1 MREIQPSKI
10 EKNIRLVVITGL
22 SGSGKSTALKAFEDI
37 GFFCIDNLPAT
48 LLPRFLELRDEIS
61 REVIKIALVMDLRG
75 KDFLAKFPKIFQEI
89 KRKGYVIEVLF
100 LEAEEEALVRR
111 FSQTRRH
118 HPLGDHRTLSGTIRL
133 ERKKMEPIKKLAT
146 YCLDTSQLNVHQL
159 REEILRLFS
168 KVAQPAKMTMNL
180 ISFGYKYGLPNEADI
195 VMDVRFLPN
204 PFFVTE
210 LKEMDG
216 NQKPVIDYI
225 MKWKET
231 KIFLKSFYEL
241 ISFLI
246 PQYQKEGKSQ
256 LTIAVGCTGGK
267 HRSVT
272 IINALSDFLRKQK
285 LLINIRHR
293 DIRLG

>member
-1 MREIQPSKI
+1 M
-10 EKNIRLVVITGL
+10 RLVVITGL
-22 SGSGKSTALKAFEDI
+22 SGSGKSTALKAFEDV

-48 LLPRFLELRDEIS
+48 LLPRFLELRDQIS

-75 KDFLAKFPKIFQEI
+75 KDFLASFPKIFQEV
-89 KRKGYVIEVLF
+89 KRKGYIVEVLF
-100 LEAEEEALVRR
+100 LEAEEEILIRR

-118 HPLGDHRTLSGTIRL
+118 HPLGEHRTLSDTIRL
-133 ERKKMEPIKKLAT
+133 ERKKMEPIKRLAT
-146 YCLDTSQLNVHQL
+146 FRLDTSHLNVHQL

-216 NQKPVIDYI
+216 NQKPVVDYV
-225 MKWKET
+225 MKRKET
-231 KIFLKSFYEL
+231 RIFLKDFYAL

-256 LTIAVGCTGGK
+256 LTIAVGCTGGR

-272 IINALSDFLRKQK
+272 IINALSDFLKKQK

>member
-1 MREIQPSKI
+1 MTQKS
-10 EKNIRLVVITGL
+10 IRLVVITGL

-61 REVIKIALVMDLRG
+61 REVFKIALVMDLRG
-75 KDFLAKFPKIFQEI
+75 KDFLATFPKIFQEV
-89 KRKGYVIEVLF
+89 KRKGYIVEVLF
-100 LEAEEEALVRR
+100 LEADEENLIRR

-118 HPLGDHRTLSGTIRL
+118 HPLGEHHTLSDTIRL
-133 ERKKMEPIKKLAT
+133 ERKKMEPIKRLAT
-146 YCLDTSQLNVHQL
+146 FRLDTSHLNVHQL

-168 KVAQPAKMTMNL
+168 KVAQPVKMTMNL

-204 PFFVTE
+204 PFFITE
-210 LKEMDG
+210 LKELDG
-216 NQKPVIDYI
+216 NQKSVVDYV

-231 KIFLKSFYEL
+231 KIFLKDFYNL

-256 LTIAVGCTGGK
+256 LTIAVGCTGGR

-272 IINALSDFLRKQK
+272 IINALSEFLRKQK

>member
-1 MREIQPSKI
+1 MPSKAK
-10 EKNIRLVVITGL
+10 KNIRLVVISGL

-37 GFFCIDNLPAT
+37 GFFCIDNLPVT
-48 LLPRFLELRDEIS
+48 LLPRFLGLKDQIS

-75 KDFLAKFPKIFQEI
+75 KDFLAKFPKIFQDI
-89 KRKGYVIEVLF
+89 KEKGYLIEILF
-100 LEAEEEALVRR
+100 LEADDDVLIRR

-118 HPLGDHRTLSGTIRL
+118 HPLGERRLLSSTIRL
-133 ERKKMEPIKKLAT
+133 ENKKMAPIKRLAT
-146 YCLDTSQLNVHQL
+146 YCLDTSQFNIHQL
-159 REEILRLFS
+159 REEIIRLFS
-168 KVAQPAKMTMNL
+168 RAAQPVKMTVNL
-180 ISFGYKYGLPNEADI
+180 ISFGYKYGLPSEADI

-210 LKEMDG
+210 LKELDG

-225 MKWKET
+225 SKWKET
-231 KIFLKSFYEL
+231 KVFLKDFYAL
-241 ISFLI
+241 ISFLM

-256 LTIAVGCTGGK
+256 LTIAIGCTGGK
-267 HRSVT
+267 HRSVM
-272 IINALSDFLRKQK
+272 IINSLADFLKKQK

>member
-1 MREIQPSKI
+1 MSQKS
-10 EKNIRLVVITGL
+10 IRLVVITGL
-22 SGSGKSTALKAFEDI
+22 SGSGKSTALKTFEDI

-48 LLPRFLELRDEIS
+48 LLPRFLELRDQIS
-61 REVIKIALVMDLRG
+61 REVFKIALVMDLRG
-75 KDFLAKFPKIFQEI
+75 KDFLANFPKIFQEV
-89 KRKGYVIEVLF
+89 KRKGNIVEVLF
-100 LEAEEEALVRR
+100 LEADEEIIIRR
-111 FSQTRRH
+111 YSQTRRH
-118 HPLGDHRTLSGTIRL
+118 HPLGEHRTLSATIRL
-133 ERKKMEPIKKLAT
+133 ERKKMEPIKRLAT
-146 YCLDTSQLNVHQL
+146 YRLDTSHLNVHQL

-168 KVAQPAKMTMNL
+168 KVAQPVKMTMNL

-210 LKEMDG
+210 LKELDG
-216 NQKPVIDYI
+216 NQKPVMDYV

-231 KIFLKSFYEL
+231 KVFLKDFYQL

-256 LTIAVGCTGGK
+256 LTIAVGCTGGR
-267 HRSVT
+267 HRSVA
-272 IINALSDFLRKQK
+272 IINALSDFLKKQK
-285 LLINIRHR
+285 LLINVRHR

>member
-1 MREIQPSKI
+1 
-10 EKNIRLVVITGL
+10 LVVITGL

-37 GFFCIDNLPAT
+37 GFFCIDNLPSS

-75 KDFLAKFPKIFQEI
+75 KDFLTRFPRIYQEL
-89 KRKGYVIEVLF
+89 KKKGYGIEVLF
-100 LEAEEEALVRR
+100 LEAEEEVLIRR
-111 FSQTRRH
+111 YSQTRRH
-118 HPLGDHRTLSGTIRL
+118 HPLGDRRTLSGTIRL
-133 ERKKMEPIKKLAT
+133 ERKKMAPIKRLAT
-146 YCLDTSQLNVHQL
+146 YCLETSQLNVHQL

-168 KVAQPAKMTMNL
+168 KVAQPAKMTVNL
-180 ISFGYKYGLPNEADI
+180 LSFGYKYGLPNEADI

-204 PFFVTE
+204 PYFVSD

-231 KIFLKSFYEL
+231 KVFLKAFYGL
-241 ISFLI
+241 IEFLI

-256 LTIAVGCTGGK
+256 LTIAVGCTGGR
-267 HRSVT
+267 HRSVAV
-272 IINALSDFLRKQK
+272 INALSEFLKKQK
-285 LLINIRHR
+285 LLINTRHR

>member
-1 MREIQPSKI
+1 M
-10 EKNIRLVVITGL
+10 VVITGL

-61 REVIKIALVMDLRG
+61 REVFKIALVMDLRG
-75 KDFLAKFPKIFQEI
+75 KDFLTNFPKIFQEV
-89 KRKGYVIEVLF
+89 KRKGYLVDVLF
-100 LEAEEEALVRR
+100 LEADEEILLRR
-111 FSQTRRH
+111 YSQTRRH
-118 HPLGDHRTLSGTIRL
+118 HPLGDHRTLSATIRL
-133 ERKKMEPIKKLAT
+133 EKKKMEPIKRLAT
-146 YCLDTSQLNVHQL
+146 YRLSTSHLNVHQL

-168 KVAQPAKMTMNL
+168 KVAQPVKMTVNL

-204 PFFVTE
+204 PFFVTD

-216 NQKPVIDYI
+216 NQKQVIEYV

-231 KIFLKSFYEL
+231 KVFLKDFYEL

-256 LTIAVGCTGGK
+256 LTIAVGCTGGR

-272 IINALSDFLRKQK
+272 IINALSNFLKKQK
-285 LLINIRHR
+285 LLINVRHR

>member
-1 MREIQPSKI
+1 MKQKS
-10 EKNIRLVVITGL
+10 IRVVVITGL

-61 REVIKIALVMDLRG
+61 REVFKIALVMDLRG
-75 KDFLAKFPKIFQEI
+75 KDFLATFPKIFQEV
-89 KRKGYVIEVLF
+89 KRKGYIVEVLF
-100 LEAEEEALVRR
+100 LEADEENLIRR

-118 HPLGDHRTLSGTIRL
+118 HPLGEKRTLSATIRL
-133 ERKKMEPIKKLAT
+133 ERKKMEPIKRLAT
-146 YCLDTSQLNVHQL
+146 FRLDTSHLNVHQL

-168 KVAQPAKMTMNL
+168 KVAQPVKMTMNL

-204 PFFVTE
+204 PFFITE

-216 NQKPVIDYI
+216 NQKPVVDYV

-231 KIFLKSFYEL
+231 KVFLKDFYNL

-256 LTIAVGCTGGK
+256 LTIAVGCTGGR

-272 IINALSDFLRKQK
+272 IINALSEFLKKQK

-293 DIRLG
+293 DIRMG

>member
-1 MREIQPSKI
+1 MPQKS
-10 EKNIRLVVITGL
+10 IRLVVITGL
-22 SGSGKSTALKAFEDI
+22 SGSGKSTALKSFEDI

-75 KDFLAKFPKIFQEI
+75 KDFLAKFPKIFQEV

-100 LEAEEEALVRR
+100 LEAEEEVLIRR

-133 ERKKMEPIKKLAT
+133 ERKKMEPIKRLAT
-146 YCLDTSQLNVHQL
+146 YCLDTTQLNVHQL

-168 KVAQPAKMTMNL
+168 KMAAPAKMTINL

-204 PFFVTE
+204 PYFVTE

-231 KIFLKSFYEL
+231 KIFLKGFYEL

-256 LTIAVGCTGGK
+256 LTIAVGCTGGR

-272 IINALSDFLRKQK
+272 IINALAEFLKKQK
-285 LLINIRHR
+285 FLINTRHR
-293 DIRLG
+293 DVRLG

>member
-1 MREIQPSKI
+1 
-10 EKNIRLVVITGL
+10 L

-37 GFFCIDNLPAT
+37 GFFCIDNLPSS

-75 KDFLAKFPKIFQEI
+75 KDFLTKFPKIFQEL
-89 KRKGYVIEVLF
+89 KKKGYSIEVLF
-100 LEAEEEALVRR
+100 LDTEEEVLIRR

-118 HPLGDHRTLSGTIRL
+118 HPLGDRRTLSGTIRL
-133 ERKKMEPIKKLAT
+133 ERKKMAPIKRLAT
-146 YCLDTSQLNVHQL
+146 YCLETSQLNVHQL

-168 KVAQPAKMTMNL
+168 KVAQPAKMTVNL
-180 ISFGYKYGLPNEADI
+180 LSFGYKYGLPNEADI

-204 PFFVTE
+204 PYFVSD

-231 KIFLKSFYEL
+231 KIFLKGFYGL
-241 ISFLI
+241 IDFLI

-256 LTIAVGCTGGK
+256 LTIAVGCTGGR
-267 HRSVT
+267 HRSVAV
-272 IINALSDFLRKQK
+272 INALSEFLKKQK
-285 LLINIRHR
+285 LLINTRHR

>member
-1 MREIQPSKI
+1 V
-10 EKNIRLVVITGL
+10 VVITGL

-37 GFFCIDNLPAT
+37 GFFCIDNLPSS

-75 KDFLAKFPKIFQEI
+75 KDFLTTFPGVFQELR
-89 KRKGYVIEVLF
+89 KKGYLIEVLY
-100 LEAEEEALVRR
+100 LEAEEEALIRR

-133 ERKKMEPIKKLAT
+133 ERKKMAPIKRLAT
-146 YCLDTSQLNVHQL
+146 YCLETSQLNVHQL
-159 REEILRLFS
+159 REEILRLFY
-168 KVAQPAKMTMNL
+168 KIAQPAKMTVTL
-180 ISFGYKYGLPNEADI
+180 LSFGYKYGLPNEADI

-204 PFFVTE
+204 PYFISE

-216 NQKPVIDYI
+216 NQKPVVDYI
-225 MKWKET
+225 MKRKET
-231 KIFLKSFYEL
+231 RVFLKEFYAL
-241 ISFLI
+241 IAFLI

-267 HRSVT
+267 HRSVA
-272 IINALSDFLRKQK
+272 IISALSEFLKKQK

>member
-1 MREIQPSKI
+1 MPQKS
-10 EKNIRLVVITGL
+10 IRLVVITGL
-22 SGSGKSTALKAFEDI
+22 SGSGKSTALKAFEDV

-48 LLPRFLELRDEIS
+48 LLPRFLELRDQIS

-75 KDFLAKFPKIFQEI
+75 KDFLASFPKIFQEV
-89 KRKGYVIEVLF
+89 KRKGYIVEVLF
-100 LEAEEEALVRR
+100 LEAEEEILIRR

-118 HPLGDHRTLSGTIRL
+118 HPLGEHRTLSDTIRL
-133 ERKKMEPIKKLAT
+133 ERKKMEPIKRLAT
-146 YCLDTSQLNVHQL
+146 FRLDTSHLNVHQL
-159 REEILRLFS
+159 REEILQLFS

-216 NQKPVIDYI
+216 NQKPVVDYV
-225 MKWKET
+225 MKRKET
-231 KIFLKSFYEL
+231 RIFLKDFYAL

-256 LTIAVGCTGGK
+256 LTIAVGCTGGR

-272 IINALSDFLRKQK
+272 IINALSDFLKKQK

>member
-1 MREIQPSKI
+1 MPQKS
-10 EKNIRLVVITGL
+10 IRLVVITGL

-48 LLPRFLELRDEIS
+48 LLPRFLELRDQIS

-75 KDFLAKFPKIFQEI
+75 KDFLASFPKIFQEV
-89 KRKGYVIEVLF
+89 KRKGYIVEVLF
-100 LEAEEEALVRR
+100 LEAEEEILIRR

-118 HPLGDHRTLSGTIRL
+118 HPLGEHRTLSDTIRL
-133 ERKKMEPIKKLAT
+133 ERKKMEPIKRLAT
-146 YCLDTSQLNVHQL
+146 FRLDTSHLNVHQL

-216 NQKPVIDYI
+216 NQKPVVDYV
-225 MKWKET
+225 MKRKET
-231 KIFLKSFYEL
+231 RIFLKDFYAL

-256 LTIAVGCTGGK
+256 LTIAVGCTGGR

-272 IINALSDFLRKQK
+272 IINALSDFLKKQK

>member
-1 MREIQPSKI
+1 MPQKS
-10 EKNIRLVVITGL
+10 IRLVVITGL

-48 LLPRFLELRDEIS
+48 LLPRFLELQDQIS

-75 KDFLAKFPKIFQEI
+75 KDFLTKFPKIFQEI
-89 KRKGYVIEVLF
+89 KRKRYLAEVLF
-100 LEAEEEALVRR
+100 LEAAEEVLIRR

-118 HPLGDHRTLSGTIRL
+118 HPLGDHRLLSSTIRL
-133 ERKKMEPIKKLAT
+133 ERKKMAPIKRLAT
-146 YCLDTSQLNVHQL
+146 FCLETSQLNIHQL

-168 KVAQPAKMTMNL
+168 KVAQPVKMTMNL
-180 ISFGYKYGLPNEADI
+180 ISFGYKYGLPQEADI

-204 PFFVTE
+204 PFFVPE

-231 KIFLKSFYEL
+231 KIFIKDFFAL

-246 PQYQKEGKSQ
+246 PQYQKEGKSH
-256 LTIAVGCTGGK
+256 LTIAVGCTGGR

-272 IINALSDFLRKQK
+272 LINALAEFLKKQK

>member
-1 MREIQPSKI
+1 MPQKS
-10 EKNIRLVVITGL
+10 IRLVVITGL
-22 SGSGKSTALKAFEDI
+22 SGSGKSTALKAFEDV

-48 LLPRFLELRDEIS
+48 LLPRFLELRDQIS

-75 KDFLAKFPKIFQEI
+75 KDFLASFPKIFQEV
-89 KRKGYVIEVLF
+89 KRKGYIVEVLF
-100 LEAEEEALVRR
+100 LEAEEEILIRR

-118 HPLGDHRTLSGTIRL
+118 HPLGEHRTLSDTIRL
-133 ERKKMEPIKKLAT
+133 ERKKMEPIKRLAT
-146 YCLDTSQLNVHQL
+146 FRLDTSHLNVHQL

-216 NQKPVIDYI
+216 NQKPVVDYV
-225 MKWKET
+225 MKRKET
-231 KIFLKSFYEL
+231 RIFLKDFYAL

-256 LTIAVGCTGGK
+256 LTIAVGCTGGR

-272 IINALSDFLRKQK
+272 IINALSDFLKKQK

>member
-1 MREIQPSKI
+1 M
-10 EKNIRLVVITGL
+10 RLVVITGL

-48 LLPRFLELRDEIS
+48 LLPRFLELKDQIS
-61 REVIKIALVMDLRG
+61 REVFKIALVMDLRG
-75 KDFLAKFPKIFQEI
+75 KDFLTSFPKIFQEV
-89 KRKGYVIEVLF
+89 KRKGNIVEILF
-100 LEAEEEALVRR
+100 LEADEEILIRR
-111 FSQTRRH
+111 YSQTRRH
-118 HPLGDHRTLSGTIRL
+118 HPLGENRTLSMTIRL
-133 ERKKMEPIKKLAT
+133 ERKKMEPIKRLAT
-146 YCLDTSQLNVHQL
+146 YRLDTSHLNVHQL

-168 KVAQPAKMTMNL
+168 KVAQPVKMTMNL
-180 ISFGYKYGLPNEADI
+180 ISFGYKHGLPNEADI

-216 NQKPVIDYI
+216 NQKPVIDYV

-231 KIFLKSFYEL
+231 KIFLKDFYHL

-256 LTIAVGCTGGK
+256 LTIAVGCTGGR

-272 IINALSDFLRKQK
+272 IINALAEFLKKQK
-285 LLINIRHR
+285 LLINVRHR

>member
-1 MREIQPSKI
+1 MPSKAK
-10 EKNIRLVVITGL
+10 KNIRVVVITGL

-37 GFFCIDNLPAT
+37 GFFCIDNLPVT
-48 LLPRFLELRDEIS
+48 LLPRFLELRDQIS
-61 REVIKIALVMDLRG
+61 REVLKIALVMDLRG

-89 KRKGYVIEVLF
+89 KRKGYLVEVLF
-100 LEAEEEALVRR
+100 LEADEEVLIRR

-118 HPLGDHRTLSGTIRL
+118 HPLGDRRILSSTIRL
-133 ERKKMEPIKKLAT
+133 ENKKMAPIKRLASF
-146 YCLDTSQLNVHQL
+146 CLDTSQFNVHQL

-168 KVAQPAKMTMNL
+168 KVAQPVMLTVNL
-180 ISFGYKYGLPNEADI
+180 ISFGYKYGLPHEADI

-204 PFFVTE
+204 PFFVSE
-210 LKEMDG
+210 LKELDG
-216 NQKPVIDYI
+216 NQKAVFDYI
-225 MKWKET
+225 LKWKET
-231 KIFLKSFYEL
+231 KVFLKDFYAL

-256 LTIAVGCTGGK
+256 LTIAIGCTGGK

-272 IINALSDFLRKQK
+272 IINTLAEFLKKQK
-285 LLINIRHR
+285 ILINIRHR

>member
-1 MREIQPSKI
+1 MPHKS
-10 EKNIRLVVITGL
+10 IRLVVITGL

-48 LLPRFLELRDEIS
+48 LLPRFLELKDQIS
-61 REVIKIALVMDLRG
+61 REVFKIALVMDLRG
-75 KDFLAKFPKIFQEI
+75 KDFLTSFPKIFQEV
-89 KRKGYVIEVLF
+89 KRKGNIVEILF
-100 LEAEEEALVRR
+100 LEADEEILIRR
-111 FSQTRRH
+111 YSQTRRH
-118 HPLGDHRTLSGTIRL
+118 HPLGENRTLSMTIRL
-133 ERKKMEPIKKLAT
+133 ERKKMEPIKRLAT
-146 YCLDTSQLNVHQL
+146 YRLDTSHLNVHQL

-168 KVAQPAKMTMNL
+168 KVAQPVKMTMNL
-180 ISFGYKYGLPNEADI
+180 ISFGYKHGLPNEADI

-216 NQKPVIDYI
+216 NQKPVIDYV

-231 KIFLKSFYEL
+231 KIFLKDFYHL

-256 LTIAVGCTGGK
+256 LTIAVGCTGGR

-272 IINALSDFLRKQK
+272 IINALAEFLKKQK
-285 LLINIRHR
+285 LLINVRHR

>member
-1 MREIQPSKI
+1 MPHKS
-10 EKNIRLVVITGL
+10 IRLVVITGL

-48 LLPRFLELRDEIS
+48 LLPRFLELQDQIS
-61 REVIKIALVMDLRG
+61 REIIKIALVMDLRG
-75 KDFLAKFPKIFQEI
+75 KDFLTKFPKIFQEI
-89 KRKGYVIEVLF
+89 KRKGYLAEVLF
-100 LEAEEEALVRR
+100 LEAAEEVLIRR

-118 HPLGDHRTLSGTIRL
+118 HPLGDHRLLSSTIRL
-133 ERKKMEPIKKLAT
+133 ERKKMAPIKRLAT
-146 YCLDTSQLNVHQL
+146 FCLETSQLNVHQL

-180 ISFGYKYGLPNEADI
+180 VSFGYKYGLPQEADI

-204 PFFVTE
+204 PFFVPE

-231 KIFLKSFYEL
+231 KVFIKDFFAL

-246 PQYQKEGKSQ
+246 PQYQKEGKSH
-256 LTIAVGCTGGK
+256 LTIAVGCTGGR

-272 IINALSDFLRKQK
+272 LINALAEFLKKQK

>member
-1 MREIQPSKI
+1 MPHKS
-10 EKNIRLVVITGL
+10 IRLVVITGL

-48 LLPRFLELRDEIS
+48 LLPRFLELRDQIS
-61 REVIKIALVMDLRG
+61 REVFKIALVMDLRG
-75 KDFLAKFPKIFQEI
+75 KDFLTSFPKIFQEV
-89 KRKGYVIEVLF
+89 KRKGNIVEILF
-100 LEAEEEALVRR
+100 LEADEEILIRR
-111 FSQTRRH
+111 YSQTRRH
-118 HPLGDHRTLSGTIRL
+118 HPLGENRTLSMTIRL
-133 ERKKMEPIKKLAT
+133 ERKKMEPIKRLAT
-146 YCLDTSQLNVHQL
+146 YRLDTSHLNVHQL

-168 KVAQPAKMTMNL
+168 KVAQPVKMTMNL
-180 ISFGYKYGLPNEADI
+180 ISFGYKYGLPNDADI

-216 NQKPVIDYI
+216 NQKPVIEYV

-231 KIFLKSFYEL
+231 KVFLKDFYHL

-256 LTIAVGCTGGK
+256 LTIAVGCTGGR

-272 IINALSDFLRKQK
+272 IINALAEFLKKQK
-285 LLINIRHR
+285 LLINVRHR

>member
-1 MREIQPSKI
+1 MPQKS
-10 EKNIRLVVITGL
+10 IRLVVITGL
-22 SGSGKSTALKAFEDI
+22 SGSGKSTALKVFEDI

-61 REVIKIALVMDLRG
+61 REVFKIALVMDLRG
-75 KDFLAKFPKIFQEI
+75 KDFLSNFPKTFQEV
-89 KRKGYVIEVLF
+89 KRKGNIVEILF
-100 LEAEEEALVRR
+100 LEAEEAILIRR

-118 HPLGDHRTLSGTIRL
+118 HPLGEHRTLSATIRL
-133 ERKKMEPIKKLAT
+133 ERKKMEPIKRLAT
-146 YCLDTSQLNVHQL
+146 YRLDTSHLNVHQL

-168 KVAQPAKMTMNL
+168 KVAQPVKMTMNL

-204 PFFVTE
+204 PFFVAD

-216 NQKPVIDYI
+216 NQKPVIEYV

-256 LTIAVGCTGGK
+256 LTIAVGCTGGR

-272 IINALSDFLRKQK
+272 IINALSEFLKKQK
-285 LLINIRHR
+285 LLINVRHR
-293 DIRLG
+293 DIRMG

>member
-1 MREIQPSKI
+1 MPQKS
-10 EKNIRLVVITGL
+10 IRLVVITGL

-37 GFFCIDNLPAT
+37 GFFCIDNLPVT

-75 KDFLAKFPKIFQEI
+75 KDFLTKFPKIFQEV
-89 KRKGYVIEVLF
+89 KRKGYVIEVLY
-100 LEAEEEALVRR
+100 LEAEEEVLIRR

-133 ERKKMEPIKKLAT
+133 ERKKMEPIKRLAT
-146 YCLDTSQLNVHQL
+146 YRLDTSQLNVHQL

-168 KVAQPAKMTMNL
+168 KVAPPAKMTMNL

-204 PFFVTE
+204 PYFVTD

-231 KIFLKSFYEL
+231 KIFLKAFYEL

-256 LTIAVGCTGGK
+256 LTIAVGCTGGR

-272 IINALSDFLRKQK
+272 IVNALAEFLKKQK
-285 LLINIRHR
+285 FLINIRHR

>member
-1 MREIQPSKI
+1 MAQKS
-10 EKNIRLVVITGL
+10 IRLVVITGL
-22 SGSGKSTALKAFEDI
+22 SGSGKSSALKVFEDI

-48 LLPRFLELRDEIS
+48 LLPRFLELRDQIS
-61 REVIKIALVMDLRG
+61 REVFKIALVMDLRG
-75 KDFLAKFPKIFQEI
+75 KDFLTNFPKIFQEV
-89 KRKGYVIEVLF
+89 KRKGYIVEILF
-100 LEAEEEALVRR
+100 LEAEEEILIRR
-111 FSQTRRH
+111 YSQTRRH
-118 HPLGDHRTLSGTIRL
+118 HPLGENRTLSMTIRL
-133 ERKKMEPIKKLAT
+133 ERKKMEPIKRLAT
-146 YCLDTSQLNVHQL
+146 YRLDTSRLNVHQL

-168 KVAQPAKMTMNL
+168 KVAQPVKMTMNL

-204 PFFVTE
+204 PFFVSE

-216 NQKPVIDYI
+216 NQKPVIDYV

-231 KIFLKSFYEL
+231 KIFLKDFYNL

-256 LTIAVGCTGGK
+256 LTIAVGCTGGR

-272 IINALSDFLRKQK
+272 IINALSEFLKKQK
-285 LLINIRHR
+285 LLINVRHR

>member
-1 MREIQPSKI
+1 MPQ
-10 EKNIRLVVITGL
+10 KNVRLVVITGL
-22 SGSGKSTALKAFEDI
+22 SGSGKSTVLKAIEDI

-75 KDFLAKFPKIFQEI
+75 KDFLAKFPKIFQEV

-100 LEAEEEALVRR
+100 LEAEEEVLIRR

-133 ERKKMEPIKKLAT
+133 ERKKMEPIKRLAT
-146 YCLDTSQLNVHQL
+146 YCLDTTQLNVHQL

-168 KVAQPAKMTMNL
+168 KTAAPAKMTINL

-204 PFFVTE
+204 PYFVTE

-231 KIFLKSFYEL
+231 KIFLKGFYEL

-256 LTIAVGCTGGK
+256 LTIAVGCTGGR

-272 IINALSDFLRKQK
+272 IINALAEFLKK
-285 LLINIRHR
+285 EKFLINTRHR